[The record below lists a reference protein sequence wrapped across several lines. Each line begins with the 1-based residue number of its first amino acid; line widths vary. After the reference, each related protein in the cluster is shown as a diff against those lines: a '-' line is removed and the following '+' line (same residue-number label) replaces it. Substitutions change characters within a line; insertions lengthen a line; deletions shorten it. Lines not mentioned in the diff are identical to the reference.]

1 MIRAGLVAVV
11 VSLCLGVLVASCSA
25 SQSKADLE
33 LAAITGGC
41 KVAIDLEKDAG
52 TAEALVSTTEG
63 CRAAIKTWMAV
74 GASGAGG
81 SAGTAGAAP

>member
-1 MIRAGLVAVV
+1 MAVV
-11 VSLCLGVLVASCSA
+11 VSVCLGVLVASCSA

-41 KVAIDLEKDAG
+41 KVALDLEQDAG
-52 TAEALVSTTEG
+52 ATEAHVSTAEG

-74 GASGAGG
+74 GAEQGE
-81 SAGTAGAAP
+81 AGAAP